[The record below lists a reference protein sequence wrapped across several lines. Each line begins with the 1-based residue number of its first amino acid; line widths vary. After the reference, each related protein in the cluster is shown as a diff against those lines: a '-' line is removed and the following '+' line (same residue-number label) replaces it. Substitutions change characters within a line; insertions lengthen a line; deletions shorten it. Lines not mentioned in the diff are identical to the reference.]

1 MLEVLL
7 QCPLSAFISC
17 HSDHTTQQGRAT
29 HKHSHIADMGQERA
43 DQAFV
48 FTADVLLKRA
58 LQPVLNVAHL
68 QDHAGVPTNS

>member
-1 MLEVLL
+1 
-7 QCPLSAFISC
+7 
-17 HSDHTTQQGRAT
+17 
-29 HKHSHIADMGQERA
+29 MGQERA